1 MTAYAN
7 DPRVQ
12 YYDDGPGVYVVQLG
26 PGRLDG
32 SLREGRVQPTSD
44 GSRWEAFAWGW
55 DLAKKK
61 FGTADEAIRSLIEEP
76 QS

>member
-1 MTAYAN
+1 MSGYDN

-32 SLREGRVQPTSD
+32 SLREGRVQTTSD
-44 GSRWEAFAWGW
+44 GASWEAFAWGW
-55 DLAKKK
+55 DLAKEE
-61 FGTADEAIRSLIEEP
+61 FDTAAEAIRSLLGEP
-76 QS
+76 Q